1 MKKRLEFC
9 KANLTRCWDSVTFT
23 DRKKFHFTYPGT
35 KVQPVSWLLDGA
47 PREAR
52 SVNHALVVNVYAGIT
67 RHGVTQF
74 HEVAGTSKHES
85 TYKNKKG
92 KGARNITSSE
102 YGNVVKATLL
112 PEGRRI
118 FSIQGVSTWL
128 LQQDNDTQGCHTCGG
143 GVECPACLLPAQIS
157 APLRTIGLTCNV
169 KWMSEDAQPSQSS
182 RKL

>member
-118 FSIQGVSTWL
+118 FSTQGVSTWL
-128 LQQDNDTQGCHTCGG
+128 LQQDNDPTHKAAIPV
-143 GVECPACLLPAQIS
+143 VEGWNAQHAS
-157 APLRTIGLTCNV
+157 F
-169 KWMSEDAQPSQSS
+169 QPRSQPH
-182 RKL
+182 